1 MVNDENFGELLIEG
15 LEEMLAHQRGETP
28 WVKTVRRLRPGIPSE
43 LLAPDPADDD
53 DEDADEDPDP
63 RRRW

>member
-15 LEEMLAHQRGETP
+15 LEEAMAHQRGERP
-28 WVKTVRRLRPGIPSE
+28 WLKVNRRLRSGHRDD
-43 LLAPDPADDD
+43 LLAPESEEEEENG
-53 DEDADEDPDP
+53 EDRDP